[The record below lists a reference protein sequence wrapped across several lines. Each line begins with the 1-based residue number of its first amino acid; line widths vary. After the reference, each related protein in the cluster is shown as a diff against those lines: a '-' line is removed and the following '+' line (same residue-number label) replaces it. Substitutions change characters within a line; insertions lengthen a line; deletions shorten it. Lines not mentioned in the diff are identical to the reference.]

1 MRPNV
6 YVGECIFACQC
17 AYGGHR
23 IPLCGILPQ
32 LQHALFFET
41 VSPSLAQASPSRLA
55 QLISKDPGSKSPK
68 LPSTKLHQQCSGNLS
83 YSLMLV
89 KSTLLVCLFHHS
101 SSCLF

>member
-6 YVGECIFACQC
+6 YVGGCAYTCQC

-32 LQHALFFET
+32 LQHALLFET

-55 QLISKDPGSKSPK
+55 QLISKDQGSNSPK
-68 LPSTKLHQQCSGNLS
+68 LPSTRLHQQCSGNLS

-89 KSTLLVCLFHHS
+89 KSTLLVCLFLHS
-101 SSCLF
+101 SSCLS